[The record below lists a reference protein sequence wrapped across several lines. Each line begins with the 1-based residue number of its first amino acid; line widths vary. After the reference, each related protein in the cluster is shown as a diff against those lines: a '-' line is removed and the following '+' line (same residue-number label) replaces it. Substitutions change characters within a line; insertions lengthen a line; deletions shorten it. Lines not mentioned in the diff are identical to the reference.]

1 MNAPLSVELLR
12 QLLAYDPETGVLTWR
27 KRPPSLFDASKYSQ
41 DRAAAAWNSRFAGKP
56 AMNAP
61 DSKGYLNGGI
71 FARTYLTHR
80 VVWAI
85 HYGEWPNVEID
96 HINHDGTDNRI
107 ANLRLVSSAGNKL
120 NLPRRRSNKTGVTGV
135 FFNKQTRKFHAY
147 IKRDGQRRHL
157 GCFGTKDA
165 ATAARK
171 SAERE
176 LGFHPNHGA
185 AR

>member
-1 MNAPLSVELLR
+1 MNAPVPVDLLR
-12 QLLAYDPETGVLTWR
+12 QLLSYDPETGQLTWR
-27 KRPPSLFDASKYSQ
+27 PRSPAMFAGARYSPA
-41 DRAAAAWNSRFAGKP
+41 RAASAWNSRFAGKP
-56 AMNAP
+56 ALNSP
-61 DSKGYLNGGI
+61 DAKGYLNGGI
-71 FARTYLTHR
+71 FAHTYLTHR
-80 VVWAI
+80 VAWAI
-85 HYGEWPNVEID
+85 HHGEWPDGEID

-107 ANLRLVSSAGNKL
+107 ANLRLVTSAENKR
-120 NLPRRRSNKTGVTGV
+120 NLPARRSNRTGVTGV
-135 FFNKQTRKFHAY
+135 FFNKQTRKYHAY
-147 IKRDGQRRHL
+147 IKRDGRRQHL